1 MIESSVPITL
11 TSHHSELAVPS
22 NINTT
27 LSASATA
34 RIKAAAPESTRRA
47 YGGDWDRFGTWCA
60 ETGHDPLPATPQT
73 VADYVDSLA
82 NTNKAPG
89 TIRRA
94 MASISVAH
102 RDAGV
107 DIPDQILA
115 RKVLTRYRQERA
127 ERGETVRKAEAVTI
141 DHLRAMI
148 STLDPST
155 PVGVRDR
162 ALIVLGFALGVRRAE
177 LAALNIVELKFTPA
191 GIEVWIRRSK
201 TDQEALGRT
210 VAVPYGAQL
219 ETCPV
224 RSVQAWL
231 ELLAANGRAAG
242 PLFVRID
249 RHGKFGRSPTGGSR
263 DGRLSA
269 QAVAL
274 VVNRTA
280 RRAGLD
286 PTAAWSGHSLRRGFA
301 TETYRAGADPLRIA
315 RHGGWR
321 DGSRTLLGYIE
332 EVDRWEANPL
342 AKVGL

>member
-1 MIESSVPITL
+1 VIESSLPITL
-11 TSHHSELAVPS
+11 TSQQSELAVPS
-22 NINTT
+22 NINNT
-27 LSASATA
+27 LSVSATE
-34 RIKAAAPESTRRA
+34 RIKAAAPASTRRA
-47 YGGDWDRFGTWCA
+47 YRGDWKRFEDWCV

-82 NTNKAPG
+82 NNDKAPG

-94 MASISVAH
+94 MASIAVAH
-102 RDAGV
+102 RDAGTEA
-107 DIPDQILA
+107 PDQILA
-115 RKVLTRYRQERA
+115 RKVLIRYRQERA

-141 DHLRAMI
+141 DTLRAMVA
-148 STLDPST
+148 TLDILV

-177 LAALNIVELKFTPA
+177 LAALNITELKFSPA
-191 GIEVWIRRSK
+191 GLEVWIRRSK
-201 TDQEALGRT
+201 TDQEAIGRT
-210 VAVPYGAQL
+210 VAIPYGAQL

-224 RSVQAWL
+224 RAAQAWL
-231 ELLAANGRAAG
+231 ELLAVNGRHSG
-242 PLFVRID
+242 PLFIRID
-249 RHGKFGRSPTGGSR
+249 RHGKFGHSPAGGSR

-269 QAVAL
+269 QAVAI

-280 RRAGLD
+280 RRAHLD

-332 EVDRWEANPL
+332 DVDRWEANPL
-342 AKVGL
+342 TKVGL